1 MNIMLCVANLFIA
14 LAVALKYTC
23 MASMGY
29 KVIYNKI
36 TIILVIVVGVS
47 FVLLYSFHE
56 NTIHE
61 YHDPCAYLLL

>member
-1 MNIMLCVANLFIA
+1 
-14 LAVALKYTC
+14 

-36 TIILVIVVGVS
+36 AIIILMLVILVGVS

>member
-1 MNIMLCVANLFIA
+1 MV
-14 LAVALKYTC
+14 
-23 MASMGY
+23 SMGY

-36 TIILVIVVGVS
+36 AIILMLVIVVGVS